1 MVFVR
6 MMYEQQ
12 QHARIDVRKRME
24 RKGSIKEERL
34 EIVDLSGMSL
44 EALPISPSLNLGTI
58 CNLDLSNNNIQVFFT
73 NNILVIFLYQHLS
86 LSLNQNISNPDI

>member
-12 QHARIDVRKRME
+12 QQTRIDVRKRME

-58 CNLDLSNNNIQVFFT
+58 CNLDLSNNNIQVFFI
-73 NNILVIFLYQHLS
+73 NNILVIFLYQDLS

>member
-12 QHARIDVRKRME
+12 QQATIDVRKRME

-73 NNILVIFLYQHLS
+73 NNILVIFLYQDLS

>member
-1 MVFVR
+1 MI
-6 MMYEQQ
+6 YEQQ

-73 NNILVIFLYQHLS
+73 NNILVIFLYQDLS

>member
-73 NNILVIFLYQHLS
+73 NNILVIFLYQDLS

>member
-1 MVFVR
+1 
-6 MMYEQQ
+6 
-12 QHARIDVRKRME
+12 ME

-44 EALPISPSLNLGTI
+44 EALPINPSLNLGTI

-73 NNILVIFLYQHLS
+73 NNILVIFLYQDLCLS
-86 LSLNQNISNPDI
+86 LKPDIYNFLQ

>member
-1 MVFVR
+1 
-6 MMYEQQ
+6 MYEQQ

-73 NNILVIFLYQHLS
+73 NNILVIFLYQDLS